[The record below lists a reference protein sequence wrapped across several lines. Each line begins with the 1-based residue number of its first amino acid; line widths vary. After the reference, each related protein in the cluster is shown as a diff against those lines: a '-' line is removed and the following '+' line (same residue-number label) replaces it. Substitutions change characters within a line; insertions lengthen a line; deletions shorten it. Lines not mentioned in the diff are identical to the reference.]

1 MKTPYIK
8 ASWGEV
14 IDKITI
20 LRIKQ
25 NFVIGQ
31 AVHNVRHELALLE
44 DAAAEALAGLPP
56 IIVSDLSLTNKMLWT
71 VEDQLRDREKRQEFG
86 IAFIELARM
95 VYQMNDR
102 RAAIK
107 KEINRLL
114 ESEIVEE
121 KSYA

>member
-25 NFVIGQ
+25 NFLIGVPKQ
-31 AVHNVRHELALLE
+31 NVQHELSMLE
-44 DAAAEALAGLPP
+44 ETAADALAGLPP
-56 IIVSDLSLTNKMLWT
+56 IIVSDLALTNKMLWT
-71 VEDQLRDREKRQEFG
+71 VEDQLRDRENRQEFG

-107 KEINRLL
+107 KEINTLL

>member
-1 MKTPYIK
+1 MKTPLIK

-20 LRIKQ
+20 LRIKR
-25 NFVIGQ
+25 NFVAGQ
-31 AVHNVRHELALLE
+31 AQHNVEHELALLE
-44 DAAAEALAGLPP
+44 DTAAEALAGLPP

-86 IAFIELARM
+86 IAFTELARM

-107 KEINRLL
+107 KEINTLL

>member
-1 MKTPYIK
+1 
-8 ASWGEV
+8 
-14 IDKITI
+14 
-20 LRIKQ
+20 
-25 NFVIGQ
+25 
-31 AVHNVRHELALLE
+31 VRHELALLE

>member
-1 MKTPYIK
+1 MKTPLIK

-20 LRIKQ
+20 LRIKR
-25 NFVIGQ
+25 NFVVGQ
-31 AVHNVRHELALLE
+31 AQHNVEHELALLE
-44 DAAAEALAGLPP
+44 DTAAEALAGLPP

-86 IAFIELARM
+86 IAFTELARM

-107 KEINRLL
+107 KEINTLL